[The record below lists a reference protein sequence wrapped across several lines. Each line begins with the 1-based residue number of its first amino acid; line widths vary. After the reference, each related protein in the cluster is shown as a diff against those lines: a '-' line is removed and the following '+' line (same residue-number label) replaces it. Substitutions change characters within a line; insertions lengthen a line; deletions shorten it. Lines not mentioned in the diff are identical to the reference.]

1 MYKTLLPIMIAMT
14 LVCSCKHENIRERML
29 RESIE
34 YNKKCPMHLD
44 ETTTLDSVNYSIEK
58 NQYTYYYSLPA
69 EIASAITE
77 ESKELYRKGLLESV
91 VNATNLI
98 DQKKEGVTFSYIFYR
113 EDTHETLFSTTITK
127 DDYKQ

>member
-1 MYKTLLPIMIAMT
+1 
-14 LVCSCKHENIRERML
+14 
-29 RESIE
+29 
-34 YNKKCPMHLD
+34 MHLD

-113 EDTHETLFSTTITK
+113 EDNHETLFSTTITK